1 VTDDQKKLRLFAFTL
16 TGRAKDW
23 LLSLPSGTIQ
33 TFEELELKFLEKY
46 FPMSKY
52 WENKQEISN
61 FKQGE
66 SESL

>member
-1 VTDDQKKLRLFAFTL
+1 VYNLPLL

-23 LLSLPSGTIQ
+23 LLTIPNGTVQ
-33 TFEELELKFLEKY
+33 TWEELELKFLEKY

-52 WENKQEISN
+52 WEKKMEISN

-66 SESL
+66 NESLYDAWE